1 MTFADRIESLR
12 PSLLSYIY
20 KRFPTFAYMAEDLAQ
35 EAILI
40 AWQHRDRFRGGD
52 CNKSLFSWLQTIIH
66 RRALSEI
73 VWSQRRPTAQLV
85 DETAD
90 DEGTPSLVLRLSEAR
105 ERIERA
111 ISKLPERERDVVDRI
126 YRLGWP
132 PSRIA
137 SELDTTANAIA
148 GLKSRAI
155 QRLRSVLDQGDF
167 SVLLCSV

>member
-12 PSLLSYIY
+12 ASLISYIY
-20 KRFPTFAYMAEDLAQ
+20 KRFPSFGHMAEDLAQ

-40 AWQHRDRFRGGD
+40 AWQHRERFRGGD
-52 CNKSLFSWLQTIIH
+52 SNKSLFSWLQTIIH

-73 VWSQRRPTAQLV
+73 VWSQRRPTTQPDIEKV
-85 DETAD
+85 DD
-90 DEGTPSLVLRLSEAR
+90 DESPSLILRLREAK

-111 ISKLPERERDVVDRI
+111 ISNLPERERDIVDRI
-126 YRLGWP
+126 YRLGWS

-137 SELDTTANAIA
+137 NELETTANAVA
-148 GLKSRAI
+148 GLKSRAL

-167 SVLLCSV
+167 SVLICSV